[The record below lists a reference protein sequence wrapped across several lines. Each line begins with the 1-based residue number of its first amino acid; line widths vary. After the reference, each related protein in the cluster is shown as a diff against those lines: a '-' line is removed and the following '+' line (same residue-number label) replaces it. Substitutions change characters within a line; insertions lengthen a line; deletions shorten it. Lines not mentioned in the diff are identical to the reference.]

1 MKARRKPETNI
12 MTIIDHLSVGVPAIE
27 EAARF
32 YDGLMETL
40 GFKNL
45 AQTDGFAAYGVAA
58 PAFLIMKPENGD
70 ASSAGNGVHIA
81 FAAPAKNAVDAF
93 HAFAIE
99 NGGACAGA
107 PGSRPGYPKAD
118 VYTAFI
124 RDPYGNKLEAIFN
137 GFAA

>member
-1 MKARRKPETNI
+1 
-12 MTIIDHLSVGVPAIE
+12 MTIIDHLSVGVPAID

-40 GFKNL
+40 GLKNL
-45 AQTDGFAAYGVAA
+45 AQTEGFAAYGAAA
-58 PAFLIMKPENGD
+58 PAFLIMKPENGKD
-70 ASSAGNGVHIA
+70 AGAGNGVHIA
-81 FAAPAKNAVDAF
+81 FAAPGKAAVDAF
-93 HAFAIE
+93 HAFAVR

-107 PGSRPGYPKAD
+107 PGPRPGYPKAD
-118 VYTAFI
+118 VYTAFV